1 MANPSPVDG
10 AAARLPDDVDEAM
23 EVDARVT
30 EMWNTALMYS
40 RPTADDL
47 LRLVGRKPGE
57 TPTQGDMQVL
67 GGLITNRLIL
77 SSEATLNARQVEADD
92 EAARLRR
99 EMANYAAFSH

>member
-47 LRLVGRKPGE
+47 LRLVGRKQE
-57 TPTQGDMQVL
+57 RFQRKEICKSLED
-67 GGLITNRLIL
+67 L
-77 SSEATLNARQVEADD
+77 SRTA
-92 EAARLRR
+92 
-99 EMANYAAFSH
+99 